1 MCNKCRVTKKLHLKE
16 IKTFCTVHKGKKSQM
31 NINFVIEIMI
41 TLLTLTWHVLTVYF
55 IFFPISEKNMASCMV
70 ENPWLVES
78 INAFYFLK
86 CPQCEFNTKIE
97 TFFQT
102 HALAMHPMSC
112 VLFGNTSAGWANAHS
127 AHPVPT
133 PLLSNQEYFKVNKV
147 EKEQLSDDIE
157 KYPPEQQDFNKTE
170 LESSSKETNIDN
182 LKCEIKQEQF
192 ENKQEFNE
200 EFYADEEDYNNDES
214 VSEQYDYNYPEIS
227 LNESTNQKLP
237 LLIGNSKNSAI
248 FELKQEGTEYEVGES
263 SNSGGQTFD
272 VWGASN
278 NIEGQYWRPF
288 PCTLCS
294 MSFKEKPHLTKHI
307 KIVHE
312 KKKPYK
318 CSVCEYTSKDKH
330 NLKVHFEAV
339 HEGKKP
345 FQCDICQKCLATK
358 QSLKNHLIQVHD
370 GAKGHQC
377 TLCEFSTATKQQLHR
392 HISSVHERS
401 KQFKCLMC
409 ESSFSLKGNLKQ
421 HVKTVHMNERPF
433 ACAVCD
439 YSAKYKRDLDR
450 HVELTHQSDKGY
462 QCLVCEA
469 SFSQQVR
476 LLRHVETVHEGKEFP
491 GEKQYKCPQCASSFS
506 ERFKLKRHIE
516 CVHEGKKPFEC
527 PHCSIA
533 FAHKQHLKNHIGSF
547 HGGMK
552 PFECPVCKKNFS
564 EKGQLNK
571 HCSKVHEEK
580 DFLIE
585 TDSLQN
591 VDDFESGS
599 MKNEDEMFSVHE
611 EENFAVD
618 DRDSIQHVRGNGIS
632 S

>member
-1 MCNKCRVTKKLHLKE
+1 MAA
-16 IKTFCTVHKGKKSQM
+16 S
-31 NINFVIEIMI
+31 MI
-41 TLLTLTWHVLTVYF
+41 
-55 IFFPISEKNMASCMV
+55 

-78 INAFYFLK
+78 IDAFYFLK

-102 HALAMHPMSC
+102 HALAMHPMSH
-112 VLFGNTSAGWANAHS
+112 VLF
-127 AHPVPT
+127 AHPVHTTLP
-133 PLLSNQEYFKVNKV
+133 SNQEDFKANKV
-147 EKEQLSDDIE
+147 GKEQLSDSIE
-157 KYPPEQQDFNKTE
+157 KYSPEQQDFNKTE
-170 LESSSKETNIDN
+170 LESGDKETNIDN

-192 ENKQEFNE
+192 ENEQEFNE
-200 EFYADEEDYNNDES
+200 EFYADEEDYNNEES
-214 VSEQYDYNYPEIS
+214 VSEQYDYNYPEVS
-227 LNESTNQKLP
+227 LNETSNQKLP
-237 LLIGNSKNSAI
+237 LLTGNNKNSVTGI
-248 FELKQEGTEYEVGES
+248 FEFKREEETDYEVEES
-263 SNSGGQTFD
+263 SSKSAGQPFD
-272 VWGASN
+272 VWGSSN
-278 NIEGQYWRPF
+278 NTEGQYWRPF

-307 KIVHE
+307 RIVHE
-312 KKKPYK
+312 KKKSYK

-345 FQCDICQKCLATK
+345 FQCEICQKCLATK

-377 TLCEFSTATKQQLHR
+377 TLCDFSTATKQQLHR
-392 HISSVHERS
+392 HISSVHERN

-469 SFSQQVR
+469 SFSQQIR

-491 GEKQYKCPQCASSFS
+491 DEKQYKY
-506 ERFKLKRHIE
+506 
-516 CVHEGKKPFEC
+516 
-527 PHCSIA
+527 
-533 FAHKQHLKNHIGSF
+533 
-547 HGGMK
+547 
-552 PFECPVCKKNFS
+552 
-564 EKGQLNK
+564 KGLN
-571 HCSKVHEEK
+571 
-580 DFLIE
+580 
-585 TDSLQN
+585 
-591 VDDFESGS
+591 
-599 MKNEDEMFSVHE
+599 
-611 EENFAVD
+611 
-618 DRDSIQHVRGNGIS
+618 
-632 S
+632 